1 MFNDQLDTSTAS
13 YKMFHRYLT
22 VAFKIQPDYTLS
34 SPDNVMIMDVFKH
47 SVNGYSIS
55 RRFQATVNDS
65 AVVLEE
71 APENQQKEA
80 PADLDTILGG
90 TFRMG
95 FLDQKEAS
103 RKDAVVLPHFEIIK
117 QAEAAQQKESMDELR
132 LVDDEGGMDEEDDMD
147 V

>member
-1 MFNDQLDTSTAS
+1 MCNDQVDTSSAA
-13 YKMFHRYLT
+13 YKIFYRYLT
-22 VAFKIQPDYTLS
+22 VAFRIQPDYTLS
-34 SPDNVMIMDVFKH
+34 SPDNIMIMDVFKH

-55 RRFQATVNDS
+55 RRFQATVNET

-71 APENQQKEA
+71 APENQQKDA

-95 FLDQKEAS
+95 FLDQREAS

-117 QAEAAQQKESMDELR
+117 QAEAAQDRENKEDMQ
-132 LVDDEGGMDEEDDMD
+132 LVDDEGGMDEHDDMD